1 MKTLSTLVATYLRS
15 GKLRGNFRMLLKL
28 IGLLV
33 GMVLVFSVLFHV
45 VMDYEGKQHS
55 WLTGIYWTIVAMSTL
70 GFGDITFQSDL
81 GRMFSV
87 VVVVSGMVFLL
98 ILLPFTFIQFFYA
111 PWLEA
116 RDAARAPRDLP
127 DWLSGHVLLTDAGP
141 IDLALISRLQQFQ
154 IPYAVLVADIADA
167 LRLHDQGLHVMVG
180 DLDDPETYRRAGVD
194 RALLVAAT
202 RSDPINTNIAVTV
215 REASPEVPMVATA
228 NSSDSAEILQLA
240 GCQKAFEVGDL
251 LGRFMARRVF
261 AGDGRAHLVGE
272 IDTLLIAE
280 AWAAGTT
287 LVGQTLAG
295 LRLPERLGI
304 TVGGVWQ
311 RGTFTLGGPQTTITP
326 ESVLLLAGTR
336 AQLDAYDREFGVAAQ
351 VPAYVVIIGGGR
363 VGLAAAQA
371 LEDQGVDYRIVEK
384 SPGRVADRP
393 RVVPGDAADLDVL
406 NAAGIVRASCAIV
419 TTHDDDI
426 NVYLTLYCRRLRPD
440 MLVVSRATR
449 ERNTTTLHRAGAD
462 YVLSYASI
470 GANAIFNTLRGRH
483 VVLIAEGLDVF
494 TVPVPRTLVGC
505 PLAECGL
512 RQDTGCNVLAIR
524 KNDSMIIN
532 PDPTLRLPADARLV
546 LIGDREAERRFF
558 ERYKEA

>member
-28 IGLLV
+28 IVLLV
-33 GMVLVFSVLFHV
+33 GMVLLFSVLFHV
-45 VMDYEGKQHS
+45 VMAYEGEQHS

-70 GFGDITFQSDL
+70 GFGDITFESDL

-87 VVVVSGMVFLL
+87 LVVVSGMVFLL

-154 IPYAVLVADIADA
+154 IPYSVLVPDIADA
-167 LRLHDQGLHVMVG
+167 LRLHDQGLYVMIG
-180 DLDDPETYRRAGVD
+180 ELDDPETYRRAGVD

-215 REASPEVPMVATA
+215 REASPEVPIVATA
-228 NSSDSAEILQLA
+228 NSPDSVEILQLA

-261 AGDGRAHLVGE
+261 AGDGRTHLVGQ

-287 LVGQTLAG
+287 LIGQSLAG

-311 RGTFTLGGPQTTITP
+311 RGTFSLGGPQTTITP

-336 AQLDAYDREFGVAAQ
+336 AQLDAYDREFGVTAQ

-393 RVVPGDAADLDVL
+393 RVVPGDAADFDVL
-406 NAAGIVRASCAIV
+406 NAAGISHASCAIV

-494 TVPVPRTLVGC
+494 TVPVPRKLVGC
-505 PLAECGL
+505 PLAQCGL
-512 RQDTGCNVLAIR
+512 RQETGCNVLAIR
-524 KNDSMIIN
+524 KNDTMIIN
-532 PDPTLRLPADARLV
+532 PEPTLRLPADARLV

-558 ERYKEA
+558 ERYKDA